1 MLSAAADV
9 SSKSRKCFRQ
19 SRPSDA
25 VSCSWT
31 RAAGMGG
38 AASCSRGERL
48 AVGAGQPLG
57 HGGLPGGERLPIFMA
72 PHFRCPSAANCCS
85 AVRCCTC
92 CATSSAGR
100 LSMLPRGPTA
110 VRQTLAAEARR
121 AGPSGSDPRPSPR
134 RRRPQLRRWGPVRRV
149 RPVRGT
155 ALRRLRHSGVQLGQD
170 ASQRAQTASD
180 CLAGACEEPCGLL
193 RRAFPTAFEEPTMH
207 ADIQLISDGDGLA
220 VIGNATAVDRF
231 LAAEGLPSRDLGLK
245 RLHSVLKT
253 GSGIAQAGSEIATQ
267 SGRWVKLTKE
277 SAEKKSKHPL
287 MKGSRPD
294 VNRAVLTENGKIT
307 GLLELVKSP
316 GSGLTNPALLSGA
329 AGLMAQLAMQQTM
342 DEITDYLAT
351 IDAKLDDVLRAQE
364 DAVLADMIGV
374 GFDIDE
380 AMTLR
385 EHGGRVN
392 EVTWSKVQG
401 SSATIARTQ
410 AYALRQLDALAEKL
424 ERQTSVGD
432 LAETAKKAEAKTQD
446 WLAVLARCFQLQ
458 DAIAVL
464 ELDRVLEVAPE
475 DLDGHRLGLK
485 AVRQKRLET
494 ITQATEGLLAR
505 LDAAAG
511 TANAKVLLNPLQS
524 PAIVRAREHVA
535 N

>member
-1 MLSAAADV
+1 MS
-9 SSKSRKCFRQ
+9 
-19 SRPSDA
+19 
-25 VSCSWT
+25 
-31 RAAGMGG
+31 
-38 AASCSRGERL
+38 GE
-48 AVGAGQPLG
+48 
-57 HGGLPGGERLPIFMA
+57 
-72 PHFRCPSAANCCS
+72 
-85 AVRCCTC
+85 
-92 CATSSAGR
+92 
-100 LSMLPRGPTA
+100 
-110 VRQTLAAEARR
+110 
-121 AGPSGSDPRPSPR
+121 
-134 RRRPQLRRWGPVRRV
+134 
-149 RPVRGT
+149 
-155 ALRRLRHSGVQLGQD
+155 
-170 ASQRAQTASD
+170 
-180 CLAGACEEPCGLL
+180 
-193 RRAFPTAFEEPTMH
+193 
-207 ADIQLISDGDGLA
+207 IQLISDGDGLA
-220 VIGNATAVDRF
+220 VIGSPTAVDLF
-231 LAAEGLPSRDLGLK
+231 LAAERLASKDLNLPRLGA
-245 RLHSVLKT
+245 VF
-253 GSGIAQAGSEIATQ
+253 GAGAQVAQLYPEIVAMK
-267 SGRWVKLTKE
+267 GRWVELTKE
-277 SAEKKSKHPL
+277 SAHL
-287 MKGSRPD
+287 VAGLKG
-294 VNRAVLTENGKIT
+294 AT
-307 GLLELVKSP
+307 
-316 GSGLTNPALLSGA
+316 SGLSTGVATAGKGTGPVGNLVGLAKDSASQLSKNPAVLSGA

-524 PAIVRAREHVA
+524 PAIVRAREHVTIA
-535 N
+535 VTDFHGRLGIESDGRQSVEARAWTSAASEFRDKVMETGGEGVDASWGLGNETFGRAKSVTGKLGGIAGRAARWRGNDEEPAQAAQ